1 MPKRLLTIL
10 LHGLSLLPLLL
21 LIINGL
27 GGRLTANPIQAITQR
42 TGQAA
47 VLWLL
52 FSLSCSPLQWLSG
65 WRFAG
70 QARRPLGLYAFFY
83 AALHFLTFSVLDY
96 GLNLSLIGAALLE
109 KRFILVGLLALLLL
123 LTLAITSNRAAMR
136 CLGRHWKRL
145 HRLAYVAAALAVLHY
160 LWAVKSDIR
169 QPLLYGGILLI
180 LLTLRLPPIR
190 RVLIHLRQRS

>member
-10 LHGLSLLPLLL
+10 LHSLSLLPLLL

-65 WRFAG
+65 WHFAG

-83 AALHFLTFSVLDY
+83 AALHFLTFAVLDY
-96 GLNLSLIGAALLE
+96 GLNLSLISAALLE

-123 LTLAITSNRAAMR
+123 LALALTSNRAAMR
-136 CLGRHWKRL
+136 YLGRHWKRL
-145 HRLAYVAAALAVLHY
+145 HRLAYAAAALAVLHY

-169 QPLLYGGILLI
+169 QPLLYGSILLI